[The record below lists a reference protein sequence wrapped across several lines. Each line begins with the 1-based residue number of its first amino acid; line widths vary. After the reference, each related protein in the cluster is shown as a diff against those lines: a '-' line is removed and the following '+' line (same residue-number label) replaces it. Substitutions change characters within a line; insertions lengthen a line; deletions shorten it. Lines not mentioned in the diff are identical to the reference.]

1 MFSGLNMR
9 ETQVFNLLKGQ
20 KADFSG
26 YPHKEVQEHSS
37 DQSPCLFTKMY
48 ALVTGKL
55 PVQFSLEKLQT
66 ASILFIFLFFF
77 KKEVWS
83 HAKTAQNYIEG
94 AFLIWVTLQQSTL

>member
-1 MFSGLNMR
+1 M
-9 ETQVFNLLKGQ
+9 FNLLKGQ
-20 KADFSG
+20 KADLSG

-66 ASILFIFLFFF
+66 ASILFIFYFFLKKRCGLMLKQHKITSKVLFLF
-77 KKEVWS
+77 
-83 HAKTAQNYIEG
+83 G
-94 AFLIWVTLQQSTL
+94 